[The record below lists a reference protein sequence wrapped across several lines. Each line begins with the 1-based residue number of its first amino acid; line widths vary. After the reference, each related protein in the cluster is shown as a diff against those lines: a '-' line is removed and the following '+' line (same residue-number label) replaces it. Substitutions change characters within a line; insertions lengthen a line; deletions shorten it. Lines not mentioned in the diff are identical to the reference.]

1 MWFSRSSSPHGGDNY
16 LRAASPG
23 ECRCIIR
30 ESVGFYRAL
39 VVGGIYDFSFPTD
52 LTSIH
57 TFAPALRKC
66 IDRHPL
72 LSATIEGAGTKS
84 PFYQFRPRLDLNQHV
99 QFFQQ
104 AAESES
110 ESEIHAI
117 KLLLPS
123 ILDTKWPPSLPP
135 WKIIILPLSGTRT
148 RCFIGFCFSHA
159 LGDGMSAIAFH
170 RTFLDA
176 LQDDSV
182 VQESRKQDLMHS
194 QSFRPLSP
202 PFDTKANLP
211 ISWTFLLSPLL
222 GVYLPASFGFGLN
235 SITPTTWTGSSTFY
249 DPEKFQVGVQIGSID
264 AATVRKVLGACR
276 AHGSKITGLIH
287 QLIVAALSELLP
299 EGYDNFAAQ
308 TAINMRDAVGVSND
322 EMGLYVAGEVEILNR
337 THPSPQTTTTTTPT
351 TTFSWTAPK
360 QMTDKLAAAA
370 SRTQDQSVGLL
381 RYLSDIRAWTL
392 SKLNQRRD
400 CSYEVSNL
408 GNFRAA
414 GKCERVSVTEMIF
427 AQSADV
433 NGPALD
439 FNVVS
444 VAEGPMTITITW
456 QIGALDLGA
465 GGRSEESDF
474 VGAVCRKL
482 EHALARIWD
491 VDRL

>member
-1 MWFSRSSSPHGGDNY
+1 M
-16 LRAASPG
+16 AALDTILEDHHSTLV
-23 ECRCIIR
+23 RNSN
-30 ESVGFYRAL
+30 SVLYR
-39 VVGGIYDFSFPTD
+39 I
-52 LTSIH
+52 
-57 TFAPALRKC
+57 
-66 IDRHPL
+66 
-72 LSATIEGAGTKS
+72 
-84 PFYQFRPRLDLNQHV
+84 
-99 QFFQQ
+99 
-104 AAESES
+104 
-110 ESEIHAI
+110 
-117 KLLLPS
+117 LLLPRAR
-123 ILDTKWPPSLPP
+123 
-135 WKIIILPLSGTRT
+135 G
-148 RCFIGFCFSHA
+148 
-159 LGDGMSAIAFH
+159 

-182 VQESRKQDLMHS
+182 VQESRKQDLVHS

-202 PFDTKANLP
+202 PFDTKANVP

-222 GVYLPASFGFGLN
+222 GVYLPAFFGFGLN

-249 DPEKFQVGVQIGSID
+249 DPEKYQVGVQIGSID

-337 THPSPQTTTTTTPT
+337 THPSPQTPT

-414 GKCERVSVTEMIF
+414 GKCERVSVSEMIF

-465 GGRSEESDF
+465 QSESDF

-482 EHALARIWD
+482 EDALARISD
-491 VDRL
+491 VDGL

>member
-1 MWFSRSSSPHGGDNY
+1 
-16 LRAASPG
+16 
-23 ECRCIIR
+23 
-30 ESVGFYRAL
+30 
-39 VVGGIYDFSFPTD
+39 
-52 LTSIH
+52 
-57 TFAPALRKC
+57 
-66 IDRHPL
+66 
-72 LSATIEGAGTKS
+72 
-84 PFYQFRPRLDLNQHV
+84 
-99 QFFQQ
+99 
-104 AAESES
+104 
-110 ESEIHAI
+110 
-117 KLLLPS
+117 
-123 ILDTKWPPSLPP
+123 
-135 WKIIILPLSGTRT
+135 
-148 RCFIGFCFSHA
+148 
-159 LGDGMSAIAFH
+159 MSAIAFH

-176 LQDDSV
+176 LQDESV
-182 VQESRKQDLMHS
+182 VQESDKQDLMHS

-235 SITPTTWTGSSTFY
+235 FITPTTWTGSSTFY
-249 DPEKFQVGVQIGSID
+249 DLEKYQVGVQIGSID
-264 AATVRKVLGACR
+264 AATVREVLGACR

-322 EMGLYVAGEVEILNR
+322 EMGLYVAGDVEILNR
-337 THPSPQTTTTTTPT
+337 THPSPQTTTTTTTTPTPTPT

-360 QMTDKLAAAA
+360 RMTDKLAAAA

-400 CSYEVSNL
+400 SSYEVSNL

-465 GGRSEESDF
+465 QSESDF

-482 EHALARIWD
+482 EDALARISD
-491 VDRL
+491 VDGL